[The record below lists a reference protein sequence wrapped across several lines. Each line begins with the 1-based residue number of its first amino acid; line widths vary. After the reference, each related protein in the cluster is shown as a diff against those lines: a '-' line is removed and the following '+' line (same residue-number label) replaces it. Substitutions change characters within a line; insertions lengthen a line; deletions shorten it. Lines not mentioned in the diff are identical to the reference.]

1 MKNNKYAKKIMII
14 ILSLFLVLG
23 AIPMIASQI
32 LLKHPLATHTLVG
45 GYILYS
51 FAMNDAEK
59 EMIEKATKIEQ
70 EARKENTIAARKWV
84 RETYGATVSE
94 VIELKYHGRS
104 NGWGSDSV
112 YRLESPFALGTVFVD
127 SETQEVEGGF
137 SLEGTKFQH
146 LYSEWVKKQVGI
158 EDEEV
163 ELKFYGQQSDPKLE
177 ISFDSIEYLSD
188 DYREVFENV
197 KYLYCNGINVNN
209 IYDLTEENSYD
220 IAKELLDK
228 YFDKIVELIGKPP
241 FIFSI
246 RIGLSNNEFSDSDLN
261 IYYRYDYSGEKE
273 LERVKI

>member
-1 MKNNKYAKKIMII
+1 MNIKKFRIRYLLITWI
-14 ILSLFLVLG
+14 VIYILISLFKYIKIKQLIYDKYGVVSKTFSTKKYINESIIVDGAMLIIGFPVLLLTG
-23 AIPMIASQI
+23 GWSFTKWAYSDVKFDFSQK
-32 LLKHPLATHTLVG
+32 LT
-45 GYILYS
+45 
-51 FAMNDAEK
+51 
-59 EMIEKATKIEQ
+59 
-70 EARKENTIAARKWV
+70 
-84 RETYGATVSE
+84 TY
-94 VIELKYHGRS
+94 IELKPRFMQEKFSIEMRDGRIV
-104 NGWGSDSV
+104 SDNFYEILS
-112 YRLESPFALGTVFVD
+112 TD
-127 SETQEVEGGF
+127 Q
-137 SLEGTKFQH
+137 KFQH

-158 EDEEV
+158 EDSDM
-163 ELKFYGQQSDPKLE
+163 ELKFYGQQSNPKLE

-209 IYDLTEENSYD
+209 IYDLTEENSYN

-273 LERVKI
+273 LEKKEW